1 MHGYFMDIRLY
12 HKAKSIADPFAYE
25 QYRKNK
31 IKEKIE
37 AARANRVQIKVSLF
51 YRITLVYPAATHL
64 LRDDFKSQPPV
75 DRQFHPPV
83 SIVLN

>member
-1 MHGYFMDIRLY
+1 MYFSVSGLNHLVGSGLLRAYMHGYFMDIRLY

-51 YRITLVYPAATHL
+51 YRITLV
-64 LRDDFKSQPPV
+64 
-75 DRQFHPPV
+75 
-83 SIVLN
+83 